1 MKKIVFN
8 NKVIEEQ
15 KPLQS
20 KGNFIFVDNK
30 GDTHFIN
37 TRYQNTLEIYNK
49 RIIDKQIEKEIL
61 KIIDQEIESL
71 FKVKN
76 K

>member
-37 TRYQNTLEIYNK
+37 TRY
-49 RIIDKQIEKEIL
+49 
-61 KIIDQEIESL
+61 
-71 FKVKN
+71 
-76 K
+76 

>member
-1 MKKIVFN
+1 MKRIVFN

-15 KPLQS
+15 NPIQS
-20 KGNFIFVDNK
+20 KGNFVFVDNK
-30 GDTHFIN
+30 GDTYFID
-37 TRYQNTLEIYNK
+37 TRNNNALERYNE

-61 KIIDQEIESL
+61 KIVDQEIENL
-71 FKVKN
+71 FKAKA